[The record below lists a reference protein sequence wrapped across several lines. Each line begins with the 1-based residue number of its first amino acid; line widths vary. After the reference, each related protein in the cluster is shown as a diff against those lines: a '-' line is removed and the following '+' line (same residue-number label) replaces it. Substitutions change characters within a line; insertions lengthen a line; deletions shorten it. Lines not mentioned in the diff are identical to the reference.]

1 MKVRTLTGDSRGNE
15 LVWPPTIQQKQ
26 AIQYNALMA
35 ELVNRKITQG
45 GRPIRM
51 VHPSSVT
58 NQNQHPGG
66 IYPNDPG
73 YIRIAYDFAERI
85 ADVFRLDLVDPAFVG
100 NLTLSFD
107 PTTTGSSGSTLKAT
121 TAKTTIDGDTTTPTK
136 PATTSSTNKSLLSA
150 ESVGYRCATVTPGS
164 PGCSVAA
171 R

>member
-1 MKVRTLTGDSRGNE
+1 VRVLTEYSGGSK
-15 LVWPPTIQQKQ
+15 LKWPPTIQQKQ

-35 ELVNRKITQG
+35 VLVNRKITNSS
-45 GRPIRM
+45 RPIRM

-85 ADVFRLDLVDPAFVG
+85 ADVFRLELVDPAWLG
-100 NLTLSFD
+100 NVTFSFD
-107 PTTTGSSGSTLKAT
+107 PTTTGSNGSTLKTT
-121 TAKTTIDGDTTTPTK
+121 TAKTTTESDQPTTTSA
-136 PATTSSTNKSLLSA
+136 ATTSSVNTSLLAA
-150 ESVGYRCATVTPGS
+150 ESVGFRCATVTPGS
-164 PGCSVAA
+164 PGCSAAA